1 MRGIET
7 AFWGVLGNSPELKMS
22 KSGKAFA
29 QMSIVVAVGQGDDG
43 KDLSQWLRV
52 TCFGETAERLAH
64 QAKKG
69 DRVYV
74 EGNLTLNSWADKATG
89 EARHALNVAAWKC
102 ERLGNIGQ
110 NRERRN
116 VEQTQKQAAGQS
128 GGPWDRMV
136 ERSRYAPFNDEIG
149 F

>member
-7 AFWGVLGNSPELKMS
+7 AFWGVLGNAPELKTS
-22 KSGKAFA
+22 RSGKPLV
-29 QMSIVVAVGQGDDG
+29 QVSVVVSVGQDSDG
-43 KDLSQWLRV
+43 KDVGQWLRV
-52 TCFGETAERLAH
+52 ACFGEVAERLAH

-89 EARHALNVAAWKC
+89 EARTALNVAAWKC
-102 ERLGNIGQ
+102 ERVVNIGKH
-110 NRERRN
+110 RERKDAP
-116 VEQTQKQAAGQS
+116 QTQMQS
-128 GGPWDRMV
+128 GGPWDRM
-136 ERSRYAPFNDEIG
+136 ERNRFAFNDEIG

>member
-1 MRGIET
+1 MRGIEA
-7 AFWGVLGNSPELKMS
+7 AFWGVLGNAPELKTS

-29 QMSIVVAVGQGDDG
+29 QMSIVVAVGQDEDG
-43 KDLSQWLRV
+43 KDVGQWLRV
-52 TCFGETAERLAH
+52 ACFGETAEKLAH

-74 EGNLTLNSWADKATG
+74 EGTLTLNTWADKATG

-102 ERLGNIGQ
+102 ERVVNIGQ
-110 NRERRN
+110 NRERKN
-116 VEQTQKQAAGQS
+116 SEQPQRQPAQWQPS
-128 GGPWDRMV
+128 N
-136 ERSRYAPFNDEIG
+136 RYAFNDDIG